1 MLNTLNKVINDVQKM
16 IALLLKN
23 LCLLSLFLSVPPLC
37 HAQISTELAHNT
49 PSNGSIV
56 LDNFVNL
63 APWKSISSD
72 GIVSSISA
80 TNDASMAAMTMRYDF
95 GHVAGYAAVRR
106 RMPVHLPDNYEI
118 SFYVRGEASP
128 NTFQIKLLDASGDNV
143 WWYQKKDYVFPQ
155 KWQLIRI
162 KKRQIDFAWGTAK
175 DKTLKQVEQIEFVVN
190 KTANGGQGQI
200 QIANLTLR
208 ALPPADMPYPTP
220 LVSTIPTLSESIAMG
235 RNGELNWQST
245 SGTNSQLQID
255 FGRPKEFGALVLEW
269 QKQHSADHYFV
280 DYSDDGINWVTV
292 REVNSTHSD
301 RQALLL
307 TESETRFV
315 RIRIPTTLDRTQYQW
330 QLKALH
336 IESLEYGQDVNHFLA
351 QQAKVEPMGQFP
363 RGFSGQ
369 QSYWTIIGNDGGSQT
384 GLLGEDGAVELRQ
397 GSIAVEPFVQT
408 DNKIITWADVKT
420 SQTLQDD
427 YLPIP
432 SAHWQHPKFN
442 LNVTSFA
449 TGKAG
454 DADIVTRYE
463 LINPSDTIEHLKLI
477 LAVRP
482 MQVNPPA
489 QFLNIAGGYTPIG
502 QLNWHAQHLE
512 VNGDDVIY
520 PIDAPSAVNLSTFDE
535 GMTPDQIM
543 RHQQTHETSL
553 KDDNALASALLVYD
567 VTLAPHA
574 HRVIGI
580 VTRLEGH
587 QPLVLPKQ
595 NSEQWLNHNQQQI
608 AALWRNKL
616 NEVQF
621 DLPQQGKKLH
631 DAVRSALA
639 QILIMRDG
647 AALQPGTRSY
657 ARSWIRDGAMMA
669 EALLRLGR
677 TDTAQDYAN
686 WFAPYQFANGKT
698 PCCVDKRGSDPV
710 PENDS
715 HGEFI
720 FLTEQLYRYTHNVA
734 QLQNMWLKIKAT
746 MTYMEALRQ
755 SERSTLNQT
764 TENIAN
770 YGLMPASISHEGYSD
785 KPMHSYW
792 DDFWALRGYKDA
804 VNIAATL
811 NKTDDVAQW
820 TSNRDQFK
828 HDIYASIDNAM
839 TAHNMRVIPG
849 CAELGDFDA
858 TSLTVALSPANEQQN
873 LPPQALQASFERYWD
888 EFVQRRD
895 GKKTWDVYTPYELR
909 TVASF
914 IRLGWRDRAQELLDF
929 FYAGQRPNAWNQWGE
944 VVAQD
949 PKKIIFVGDM
959 PHGWI
964 ASDYIRSALD
974 MFAYE
979 REMDNSL
986 VLAAG
991 IPASWLSTG
1000 EALSV
1005 HQLRTTYG
1013 ALSYDLKQ
1021 RANITQLHIAKGIN
1035 LPKGGLV
1042 FMPPPSLITDKTVIK
1057 MNGKQVKQ
1065 VAQHGEGIRIKALP
1079 ALVELVN

>member
-1 MLNTLNKVINDVQKM
+1 MLKMVNKVIKDVQKFFGN
-16 IALLLKN
+16 ALKKFL
-23 LCLLSLFLSVPPLC
+23 LLSLFLSAQPFC
-37 HAQISTELAHNT
+37 HAQALAELANNA
-49 PSNGSIV
+49 PIL
-56 LDNFVNL
+56 LDNFADL
-63 APWKSISSD
+63 TPWKTLSSD
-72 GIVSSISA
+72 GIISTISA
-80 TNDASMAAMTMRYDF
+80 ANDFSMAGMTLHYDF
-95 GHVAGYAAVRR
+95 GHVAGYAALRR
-106 RMPVHLPDNYEI
+106 KMTMNLPDNYEI
-118 SFYVRGEASP
+118 SFYIRGDASP

-162 KKRQIDFAWGTAK
+162 KKRQIEFAWGTTK
-175 DKTLKQVEQIEFVVN
+175 DKTLKHVDQIEFVVN
-190 KTANGGQGQI
+190 KTANGGQGHI

-220 LVSTIPTLSESIAMG
+220 LITTAPTQSTPIALG
-235 RNGELNWQST
+235 SNGELNWHAT
-245 SGTNSQLQID
+245 SATNSQLQID

-269 QKQHSADHYFV
+269 QKQHRARHYYV
-280 DYSDDGINWVTV
+280 DFSDDGVNWTTV
-292 REVNSTHSD
+292 RDVNSTQSD

-307 TESETRFV
+307 TESETRYL
-315 RIRIPTTLDRTQYQW
+315 RIRIPTVLTNVQKQFE
-330 QLKALH
+330 LKTLH
-336 IESLEYGQDVNHFLA
+336 IEPLEYGQDVNHFLM
-351 QQAKVEPMGQFP
+351 QQAQVEPLGQFP

-369 QSYWTIIGNDGGSQT
+369 QSYWTIIGNDGGSKT
-384 GLLGEDGAVELRQ
+384 ALLGEDGAIELYQ
-397 GSIAVEPFVQT
+397 GGISVEPFVEL
-408 DNKIITWADVKT
+408 DNKIVTWADVKT

-432 SAHWQHPKFN
+432 SAHWHHPQFK
-442 LNVTSFA
+442 LDVTSFA
-449 TGKAG
+449 IDKSMMFS
-454 DADIVTRYE
+454 RYE
-463 LINPSDTIEHLKLI
+463 ITNSSDTTEHLKLI
-477 LAVRP
+477 LAARP

-489 QFLNIAGGYTPIG
+489 QFLNIAGGYTPIS
-502 QLNWHAQHLE
+502 QLNWQAQHLE

-520 PIDAPSAVNLSTFDE
+520 PLNPPSSVKLSTFDD
-535 GMTPDQIM
+535 GITPAQILSNP
-543 RHQQTHETSL
+543 QTDKTSI
-553 KDDNALASALLVYD
+553 KDDNALASDLLVYD
-567 VTLAPHA
+567 ITLAPHA
-574 HRVIGI
+574 HQVIGI
-580 VTRLEGH
+580 ATRLEGH
-587 QPLVLPKQ
+587 SPFVFPTQ
-595 NSEQWLNHNQQQI
+595 NIEHWLDANQQQV
-608 AALWRNKL
+608 ATLWRHKL

-621 DLPQQGKKLH
+621 KLPQQGKKLH

-677 TDTAQDYAN
+677 TDTAKAYAN

-720 FLTEQLYRYTHNVA
+720 FLTEQLYRYTHDAA
-734 QLQNMWLKIKAT
+734 QLQNMWPKIKAT
-746 MTYMEALRQ
+746 MTYMEGLRQ
-755 SERSTLNQT
+755 SERSAINQT
-764 TENIAN
+764 PENRAN

-804 VNIAATL
+804 VSIAATL
-811 NKTDDVAQW
+811 GKTDDVAQW
-820 TSNRDQFK
+820 TNNRDQFK